1 MNITKTNVEALAQT
15 LFSHGALNN
24 DFYERWLNETLTF
37 DQVEVFA
44 RNYWA
49 RTRRTATMVAL
60 SLLRAKT
67 LHARVEIV
75 KNLYSEL
82 GGGDV
87 HKAHSVLLQGYL
99 LDLLSRLA
107 KRPYSLQELESGPLL
122 SSTRLFIDEHDALY
136 APQGLGRSEPHVLG
150 ALLAQEWLAYS
161 MLTRLYEGA
170 RNYQYVYKHNDEF
183 HEQCE
188 YFHIHIGEAEKE
200 HKVQAVEA
208 AAIECCTEEDFSGL
222 CQGFNRFLSITERY
236 WQGIAVAMGDIPA
249 AAVRA

>member
-1 MNITKTNVEALAQT
+1 MNITKTKVESLAQT
-15 LFSHGALNN
+15 VFSHGALNN
-24 DFYERWLNETLTF
+24 GFYQRWLNETLTF
-37 DQVEVFA
+37 AEVEIFA

-60 SLLRAKT
+60 SLLRANT
-67 LHARVEIV
+67 LQARVEIV

-87 HKAHSVLLQGYL
+87 HKAHSALLQRYL

-107 KRPYSLQELESGPLL
+107 KRPYSLQELEAGPLL
-122 SSTRLFIDEHDALY
+122 ASTQLFIDEQDALY
-136 APQGLGRSEPHVLG
+136 APRGLGRSESHVLG

-170 RNYQYVYKHNDEF
+170 RNYQHLYTHNDEF

-188 YFHIHIGEAEKE
+188 YFHVHIGEAEKE
-200 HKVQAVEA
+200 HKVQAVKA
-208 AAIECCTEEDFSGL
+208 AALECCTEQDLEGL
-222 CQGFNRFLSITERY
+222 KVGFNRFLSITENY
-236 WQGIAVAMGDIPA
+236 WNGMALAMSASSMTA
-249 AAVRA
+249 ARA

>member
-1 MNITKTNVEALAQT
+1 MNITKTKVESLAQT
-15 LFSHGALNN
+15 VFSHGALNN
-24 DFYERWLNETLTF
+24 GFYQRWLNETLTF
-37 DQVEVFA
+37 AEVEIFA

-67 LHARVEIV
+67 LQARVEIV

-87 HKAHSVLLQGYL
+87 HKAHSALLQRYL

-107 KRPYSLQELESGPLL
+107 MRPYSLQELEAGPLL
-122 SSTRLFIDEHDALY
+122 ASTQLFIDEQDALY
-136 APQGLGRSEPHVLG
+136 APHGLGRSESHVLG

-170 RNYQYVYKHNDEF
+170 RNYQYAYKHNDEF
-183 HEQCE
+183 HEHCE

-208 AAIECCTEEDFSGL
+208 AAVECCTQEDFAGL
-222 CQGFNRFLSITERY
+222 CVGFNRFLAITEHY
-236 WQGIAVAMGDIPA
+236 WQGIAVAMAETPA
-249 AAVRA
+249 LAVRA